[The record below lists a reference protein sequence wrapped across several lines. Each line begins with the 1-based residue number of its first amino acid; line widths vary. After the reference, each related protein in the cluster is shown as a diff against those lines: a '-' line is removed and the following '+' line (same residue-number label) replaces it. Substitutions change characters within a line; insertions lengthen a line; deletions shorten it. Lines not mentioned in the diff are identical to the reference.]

1 MPIARPGT
9 DSPCGVR
16 LRPRLYSWE
25 HCESRAALERSHHV
39 DTHGHSALLDTPRI
53 RANGH
58 RASILVATP
67 PDQGAPPRQLRGKP
81 LTDFLRRVQRPD
93 VDLVFVL
100 QDMQDPINVG
110 SAFRI
115 ADACG
120 VRRMILTGIT
130 TCPPHPLIKKVGRG
144 RERRVKWEYAEDAPT
159 AVDEL
164 RGEGYRVTAVEITGA
179 AMPYDTA
186 DYGERVALV
195 VGHEDH
201 GVTNRTLSS
210 CDQTVFLPMHGKGAS
225 LNVHVSL
232 GIVAYH
238 VLSLAAGRRTG

>member
-1 MPIARPGT
+1 M
-9 DSPCGVR
+9 
-16 LRPRLYSWE
+16 
-25 HCESRAALERSHHV
+25 
-39 DTHGHSALLDTPRI
+39 
-53 RANGH
+53 
-58 RASILVATP
+58 
-67 PDQGAPPRQLRGKP
+67 
-81 LTDFLRRVQRPD
+81 
-93 VDLVFVL
+93 DLVFVL
-100 QDMQDPINVG
+100 QDMQDPVNVG

-144 RERRVKWEYAEDAPT
+144 RERRVPWEYAEDAAT
-159 AVDEL
+159 AVDGL
-164 RGEGYRVTAVEITGA
+164 RGEGYRVTAVEITA
-179 AMPYDTA
+179 AAKPYDQT
-186 DYGERVALV
+186 DYGDHVALV

-201 GVTNRTLSS
+201 GVTNRTLVS

-238 VLSLAAGRRTG
+238 VLSQAGRADSG